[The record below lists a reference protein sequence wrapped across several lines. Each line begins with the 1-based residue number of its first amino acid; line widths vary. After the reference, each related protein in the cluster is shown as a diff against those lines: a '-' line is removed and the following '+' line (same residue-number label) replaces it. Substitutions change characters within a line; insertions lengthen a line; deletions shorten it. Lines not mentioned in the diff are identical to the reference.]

1 MSRLGAMMRKAEEG
15 PVADTGCAPTTTG
28 RSAEH
33 SRERA
38 NSTPPKPCRTIGR
51 DLVEL
56 IEIREAA
63 QAAKAKRNEREHARA
78 WYSKRVE
85 RRRAGR

>member
-38 NSTPPKPCRTIGR
+38 NSTSPAPRRTIGA
-51 DLVEL
+51 EL
-56 IEIREAA
+56 LRVIEIREAA
-63 QAAKAKRNEREHARA
+63 QAAKARKLEAEHHRQ
-78 WYSKRVE
+78 WYATRQKK
-85 RRRAGR
+85 RRAR